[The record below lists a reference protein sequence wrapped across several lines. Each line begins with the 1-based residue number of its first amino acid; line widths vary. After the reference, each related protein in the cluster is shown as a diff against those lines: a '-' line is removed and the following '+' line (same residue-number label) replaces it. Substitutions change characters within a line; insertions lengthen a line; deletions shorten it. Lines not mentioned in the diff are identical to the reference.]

1 MKEKI
6 DWMIQIFTRVVTTIF
21 LIASVYEA
29 IFVGM
34 DVAFRIIDL
43 WGIMLIGVLCAVG
56 YLPMLSE
63 KEYSKIT
70 MIILQVAYFVII
82 NAATLTTGFMLK
94 WFNFKN
100 PVAVFSFEIVII
112 LVYVTV
118 MMISYKIDSD
128 SAKKM
133 NEKLEERNNK

>member
-82 NAATLTTGFMLK
+82 NSATLTTGFMLK